1 MKAGERNR
9 LYRVWHTDKKT
20 CSKFDTKEI
29 EEVHASSIKEA
40 KKIVAEMYPDH
51 RVTSAWLVQK

>member
-1 MKAGERNR
+1 MKTKEKNR

-40 KKIVAEMYPDH
+40 KKIVSEMYPDH

>member
-1 MKAGERNR
+1 MESKEKNR

-40 KKIVAEMYPDH
+40 KKIVTEMYPDH